1 MAWKLSDFGTNP
13 TGLAKKLAI
22 TVAGFNA
29 NNAPFNRQV
38 VVGGDTYTIVDY
50 GNGPEG
56 TAAVT
61 GETGQQV
68 NVDCNQGMGGNA
80 YLLPWASNTMCV
92 CEVQQ
97 KHDLFFTYRLNGC
110 GIIISGGRSNPT
122 VVHGNTKSDSI
133 PVTTNVGVMSAAY
146 RGIYVGMAQAL
157 EAIGIGDPGNRT
169 VFAPGDN
176 GYIGFAG
183 VWGVKTGGKWDFYA
197 NIWGTAGATVMK
209 IWP

>member
-1 MAWKLSDFGTNP
+1 MAWTLDKFVTQP
-13 TGLAKKLAI
+13 TSLTKKLAI
-22 TVAGFNA
+22 TVGGFNA
-29 NNAPFNRQV
+29 NNAPFNQQV

-50 GNGPEG
+50 GKGPAG

-68 NVDCNQGMGGNA
+68 NVDCTRGTGGNA
-80 YLLPWASNTMCV
+80 FLLPWAANTMCV

-97 KHDLFFTYRLNGC
+97 AHDVFFTYRLNGC

-133 PVTTNVGVMSAAY
+133 PVTTDVGVMGAAY

-157 EAIGIGDPGNRT
+157 EAMGIGDAANRT
-169 VFAPGDN
+169 VFAPGDH

-197 NIWGTAGATVMK
+197 NIWGTGGATVVQ